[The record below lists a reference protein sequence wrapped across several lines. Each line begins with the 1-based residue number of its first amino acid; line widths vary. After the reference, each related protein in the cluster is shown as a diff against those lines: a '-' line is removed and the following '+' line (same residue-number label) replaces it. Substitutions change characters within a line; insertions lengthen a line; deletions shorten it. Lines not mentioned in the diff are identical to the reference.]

1 MRRIL
6 NTRTHRPIRYRII
19 IVTGVTLGLLAIL
32 IAIKGIMPGDLIFT
46 TITVSGVFVITTAIY
61 RRNYSRKDR
70 DWAYGLVKKDPGRTL
85 IVLTTIY
92 GFIAAFA
99 ITQALTGY
107 QDILHHLTPLP
118 KAPIDL
124 LLSLGSSP
132 QYVKTTSLVII
143 FFLVATTC
151 ILGTRGQFF
160 LSHES
165 KLEKGE
171 TQEEKNAGK
180 EAKRA
185 ARFLFLTLFLSS
197 LQVTFLYFMAGSL
210 PAPGSPDEISYSNFT
225 IWLFLTQ
232 FINLSWVI
240 WSALYASR
248 NDKVPEPPYEW
259 IPINAATAVFLAIG
273 FHSSSLP
280 QWPNYLSLLIVIVGN
295 TGADLVVAWWRVY
308 FPTIREVG

>member
-1 MRRIL
+1 MGI
-6 NTRTHRPIRYRII
+6 
-19 IVTGVTLGLLAIL
+19 TLGSLAIL
-32 IAIKGIMPGDLIFT
+32 IAIKKIMPGDLIFT

-61 RRNYSRKDR
+61 RRNYNRKDR
-70 DWAYGLVKKDPGRTL
+70 EWAYGLLKKKSGRTL

-92 GFIAAFA
+92 GFIAALA
-99 ITQALTGY
+99 ITQALSGY
-107 QDILHHLTPLP
+107 QDILHNLTPPP
-118 KAPIDL
+118 KAPSDL

-132 QYVKTTSLVII
+132 QYVKTTTLVII

-151 ILGTRGQFF
+151 ILGAQFF

-171 TQEEKNAGK
+171 TEEEKNAGK
-180 EAKRA
+180 EAKKA
-185 ARFLFLTLFLSS
+185 ARFLFVTLFLSS

-210 PAPGSPDEISYSNFT
+210 PVHNLPDEISYTKFT
-225 IWLFLTQ
+225 IWLFLIQ

-259 IPINAATAVFLAIG
+259 IPINAATAGFLAIG

-280 QWPNYLSLLIVIVGN
+280 EWPNYLLLLIVIVGY

-308 FPTIREVG
+308 FPTIRQVG